1 MAMDPTAGRRVC
13 LLIADLSGY
22 TAYLAASEPDRAP
35 TMVADLVETVVR
47 QLRPTF
53 RLEKLEGDA
62 AFLIA
67 PLEDLTGIALIDA
80 LDATI
85 VAFQDRL
92 RSLAQATTCDCEA
105 CRRIPEL
112 DIKFVVHAG
121 TVVAQRVA
129 GRTEVA
135 GKDAI
140 IVHRLLKAETPA
152 KLGSVR
158 YALLTDAAVGLLE
171 LDGPSLGLRP
181 GVERF
186 EFLGEIGVQ
195 LLDLAAR
202 SAAERPAWVPPRR
215 RPVLEADL
223 RMPLAPMVLW
233 ERLTAPAQRATW
245 EGFQRID
252 TVETPGWRGVGSVT
266 SCIADRL
273 TTVEQIVD
281 WRPFETFVRV
291 VKLPDG
297 GRLTTRHELE
307 PDGDATHLRIR
318 WWGAAA
324 VSEHAQRERLQL
336 ARLAG

>member
-1 MAMDPTAGRRVC
+1 MTTEMGASRRVC
-13 LLIADLSGY
+13 LLLADLSGY

-35 TMVADLVETVVR
+35 AMVADLVETVVR

-67 PLEDLTGIALIDA
+67 PLEDLTGAALIDA

-85 VAFQDRL
+85 IAFQDRL

-121 TVVAQRVA
+121 TVVAQRVV

-135 GKDAI
+135 GTDAI
-140 IVHRLLKAETPA
+140 IAHRLLKAETPA
-152 KLGSVR
+152 KHGSVR
-158 YALLTDAAVGLLE
+158 YALLTDAAVRILGL
-171 LDGPSLGLRP
+171 DSVALGLRA

-186 EFLGEIGVQ
+186 EFLGDINVH

-215 RPVLEADL
+215 RPVLEAEL
-223 RMPLAPMVLW
+223 RVPLAPMVLW
-233 ERLTAPAQRATW
+233 ERLTAPAERATW
-245 EGFQRID
+245 EGFQNID
-252 TVETPGWRGVGSVT
+252 PIETPGWRGIGTVT

-273 TTVEQIVD
+273 TTVEQIID

-291 VKLPDG
+291 AKLPDG
-297 GRLTTRHELE
+297 RRLTTRHELE
-307 PDGDATHLRIR
+307 PQRDGTRLRIR

-324 VSEHAQRERLQL
+324 VAEHAQRERLQL